1 MIKTLYKKVLI
12 TMCLGTLSLVV
23 HAVETGITIG
33 AHDFV
38 VTDITPSTIYDGSTS
53 HNFGVNASAFIE
65 HTTEAN
71 IVLGGTA
78 DFFLEHSTDHLD
90 PDHTPLWY
98 KF

>member
-1 MIKTLYKKVLI
+1 MIKTLTKKVLI
-12 TMCLGTLSLVV
+12 TMCLGALSLAA

-38 VTDITPSTIYDGSTS
+38 VTDITPSSIYDGSTS
-53 HNFGVNASAFIE
+53 HNFGVNAGAFIK
-65 HTTEAN
+65 HKTATD

-90 PDHTPLWY
+90 PDHTPLW
-98 KF
+98 